1 MTSGRDDHARRHVQC
16 SPTFQAGNLAGKGG
30 VTDSRPERPV
40 GSEAGADTRREPGD
54 GWAVSGFALGWAAGP
69 RSQPMPPITRRLAL
83 QSGAATAAA
92 LAANTASAEG
102 ARLKL
107 RILETTDLHVNVYPY
122 DYYRDA
128 PDDTVGLAKTAGL
141 VRAALAEVENGIL
154 FDNGDLIQGSPMG
167 DYVAYQTGLQNGGVH
182 PMVAALNELPY
193 ACGTLGNHEFNY
205 GLEYLATALSKARF
219 PFVSCNLERPD
230 GTTVLKPWIILER
243 SFTDEAGVPQA
254 LRIGVIGFLPPQIM
268 QWDKGNLEGRVR
280 TLDIVDAARRH
291 VPALRAQRVDLVV
304 ALCHS
309 GIAGGER
316 RGGEEN
322 AALHLAAVDG
332 IDVILTGHQHLVFP
346 GPKDFAGLEGVDT
359 VKGTLHGKPAV
370 MAGFW
375 GSHLGIIDLDM
386 TRKDDAWTIAGF
398 ACEARPIYD
407 RIDRK
412 VVPRVGAEAAVLAAA
427 RPEHEAT
434 LLYVRQPVGA
444 TAVPIDSYFS
454 LVADDASVKIVND
467 AQLWYV
473 APLLKGTPHEGLP
486 LLSAAAPFKSGGRS
500 GPAYF
505 TDIKPGPL
513 AIKDLADIYIY
524 PNTVKAVRV
533 TGAQLKG
540 WLERSAGIFNRLD
553 PGKPGE
559 QELFDP
565 KFPAFN
571 FDVIAGLDYRIDPTM
586 PSRFDPDGK
595 LGDEAASRIVDL
607 THAGKPVG
615 DEEVFIV
622 ATNNYRASGGGRF
635 PGNDGSTIV
644 IDAPDL
650 TRDVIMRYV
659 VESKTVSPKPD
670 RSWSIKVPAAPV
682 IATFLTGP
690 AAEAHKPQGVTVR
703 QLGEGPD
710 GFAKYQLV
718 G

>member
-1 MTSGRDDHARRHVQC
+1 
-16 SPTFQAGNLAGKGG
+16 
-30 VTDSRPERPV
+30 
-40 GSEAGADTRREPGD
+40 
-54 GWAVSGFALGWAAGP
+54 
-69 RSQPMPPITRRLAL
+69 MPPITRRLAL
-83 QSGAATAAA
+83 QSGAATAA
-92 LAANTASAEG
+92 LAATAAAAADG

-128 PDDTVGLAKTAGL
+128 PDDTVGLAKTATLLHAARAEARNTL
-141 VRAALAEVENGIL
+141 V
-154 FDNGDLIQGSPMG
+154 FDNGDLLQGSPLG
-167 DYVAYQTGLQNGGVH
+167 DFMAYRHGLKDGDTH
-182 PMVAALNELPY
+182 PLIAAMNTLPY
-193 ACGTLGNHEFNY
+193 DASTLGNHEFNY
-205 GLEYLATALSKARF
+205 GLDYLATALSKARF
-219 PFVSCNLERPD
+219 PFVSCNLERVD
-230 GTTVLKPWIILER
+230 GTTLLQPWTVLER
-243 SFTDEAGVPQA
+243 SFTDEAGAPQA
-254 LRIGVIGFLPPQIM
+254 LRIGVIGFVPPQIM
-268 QWDKGNLEGRVR
+268 QWDKGNVEGKVR
-280 TLDIVDAARRH
+280 TLDIVDAARKH
-291 VPALRAQRVDLVV
+291 VPALRARRVDLVV

-346 GPKDFAGLEGVDT
+346 GPKDFAGIAGVDN

-375 GSHLGIIDLDM
+375 GSHLGVIDLDLA
-386 TRKDDAWTIAGF
+386 RAGDGWTVAGF
-398 ACEARPIYD
+398 TCEARPIYD
-407 RIDRK
+407 RVDRK
-412 VVPRVGAEAAVLAAA
+412 VVPKVGAEAAILAAA
-427 RPEHEAT
+427 KPEHEAT
-434 LLYVRQPVGA
+434 LRYVREPVGA
-444 TAVPIDSYFS
+444 TSVQIESYFS
-454 LVADDASVKIVND
+454 LVTDDASVKIVND

-486 LLSAAAPFKSGGRS
+486 LLSAAAPFKSGGRG

-533 TGAQLKG
+533 TGAELKG
-540 WLERSAGIFNRLD
+540 WLERSAGIFNRID
-553 PGKPGE
+553 PAKAGE

-571 FDVIAGLDYRIDPTM
+571 FDVIAGLRYRIDPTA
-586 PSRFDPDGK
+586 PSRFDPEGK
-595 LGDEAASRIVDL
+595 LLDGAATRIVDL
-607 THAGKPVG
+607 THDGKPVG
-615 DEEVFIV
+615 DDQVFIV

-644 IDAPDL
+644 VDAPDL

-659 VESKTVSPKPD
+659 VENKTVSPKPD
-670 RSWSIKVPAAPV
+670 GSWSIKVPAGPV
-682 IATFLTGP
+682 VATFLTGP
-690 AAEAHKPQGVTVR
+690 AGEAHRPPGLALK
-703 QLGEGPD
+703 QLGAGPD
-710 GFAKYQLV
+710 GFAKYQL
-718 G
+718 GG

>member
-1 MTSGRDDHARRHVQC
+1 
-16 SPTFQAGNLAGKGG
+16 
-30 VTDSRPERPV
+30 
-40 GSEAGADTRREPGD
+40 
-54 GWAVSGFALGWAAGP
+54 
-69 RSQPMPPITRRLAL
+69 MPPITRRLAL
-83 QSGAATAAA
+83 QSGAATAA
-92 LAANTASAEG
+92 LAATASAAEST
-102 ARLKL
+102 RLTL
-107 RILETTDLHVNVYPY
+107 RILETTDLHVNVVPY

-128 PDDTVGLAKTAGL
+128 PDDTVGLAKTATLLQAARAEARNTL
-141 VRAALAEVENGIL
+141 V
-154 FDNGDLIQGSPMG
+154 FDNGDLIQGSPLG
-167 DYVAYQTGLQNGGVH
+167 DFMAYRHGLRDGDTH
-182 PMVAALNELPY
+182 PLIAAMNTLPY
-193 ACGTLGNHEFNY
+193 DCSTLGNHEFNY
-205 GLEYLATALSKARF
+205 GLDYLATALSKARF

-230 GTTVLKPWIILER
+230 GTTLLQPWVVLER
-243 SFTDEAGVPQA
+243 DFMDDAGAVQA
-254 LRIGVIGFLPPQIM
+254 LRIGVIGFVPPQVM
-268 QWDKGNLEGRVR
+268 QWDKQNLEGKVR
-280 TLDIVDAARRH
+280 TLDIVDAARKH
-291 VPALRAQRVDLVV
+291 VPALRDRHVDLVV

-332 IDVILTGHQHLVFP
+332 IDVILIGHQHLVFP
-346 GPKDFAGLEGVDT
+346 GPKDFTGIDGVDD

-375 GSHLGIIDLDM
+375 GSHLGVIDLDL
-386 TRKDDAWTIAGF
+386 TRTGSVWTITGF

-407 RIDRK
+407 RVDRK
-412 VVPRVGAEAAVLAAA
+412 VVPRVAAEAAVLAAA

-434 LLYVRQPVGA
+434 LRYVREPVGA
-444 TAVPIDSYFS
+444 TAVPIASYFS
-454 LVADDASVKIVND
+454 LVSDDASVRTVND

-500 GPAYF
+500 GPTYY
-505 TDIKPGPL
+505 TDIRPGPL
-513 AIKDLADIYIY
+513 AIKDLADIYVY
-524 PNTVKAVRV
+524 ANTVKVVRV

-553 PGKPGE
+553 PARSGE

-571 FDVIAGLDYRIDPTM
+571 FDVIAGLRYRIDPTR
-586 PSRFDPDGK
+586 PSRFDPEGK
-595 LGDEAASRIVDL
+595 LLDESAIRIVDL
-607 THAGKPVG
+607 THEGRPVG
-615 DEEVFIV
+615 DDQAFVV

-635 PGNDGSTIV
+635 PGNDGSTVV

-659 VESKTVSPKPD
+659 VETRTVSPKPD
-670 RSWSIKVPAAPV
+670 GSWSVKVPSAPV
-682 IATFLTGP
+682 VATFLTGP
-690 AAEAHKPQGVTVR
+690 AAEAHKPSSVAVK
-703 QLGEGPD
+703 QLGDGPD